1 MVRLPSFARIALLVL
16 THRAPEWLEDVGPFD
31 VALVLLG
38 INDAAK
44 GLAGDFKTHYSS
56 IVSLVAGLSFKP
68 GVILGKPLPMLSREF
83 VASTQAI
90 AKLVDDVGRDQGGCS
105 PICRFNILCHCPS
118 GAAVIDLSAGKYGN
132 ELVSMLSDDGVH
144 PNWAGD
150 AAIAEGWFNALQQAF
165 PARKTEM

>member
-1 MVRLPSFARIALLVL
+1 MRLVL
-16 THRAPEWLEDVGPFD
+16 TRRAPEWLEDVGPFD

-44 GLAGDFKTHYSS
+44 GLASEFKTHYSN
-56 IVSLVAGLSFKP
+56 IVSNVASLSFKP

-83 VASTQAI
+83 VASTQII
-90 AKLVDDVGRDQGGCS
+90 ATSVDEVGRDQGARCLFLSFHMFGHCS
-105 PICRFNILCHCPS
+105 S
-118 GAAVIDLSAGKYGN
+118 GAAVIDLGGGKYLN

-150 AAIAEGWFNALQQAF
+150 AAIADGWFQALLQAF